1 MPTSNN
7 LRIQVVG
14 TSGSGK
20 STLAKA
26 LAADLFLPM
35 LELDSI
41 YHQANWIPLPD
52 KQFRSQV
59 ADFTSAG
66 AWIVDGNYSKVRD
79 ILDKRITHLIWLDY
93 PRWFV
98 MWRVIR
104 RTLWRGISRKELWNG
119 NHENPRN
126 WFSKNRE
133 ENIILWAFTTHEINR
148 QRYLALFETLPEV
161 EKIRIGSPFQASR
174 LLKSLAN

>member
-1 MPTSNN
+1 MPISNSF
-7 LRIQVVG
+7 RIQVVG

-26 LAADLFLPM
+26 LAADLGLPR

-41 YHQANWIPLPD
+41 YHQANWTPLPD
-52 KQFRSQV
+52 NEFRSQV
-59 ADFTSAG
+59 ADFTSAD

-79 ILDKRITHLIWLDY
+79 ILDGRITHLIWLDY

-104 RTLWRGISRKELWNG
+104 RTIWRGISRQELWNG
-119 NHENPRN
+119 NRENPRD
-126 WFSKNRE
+126 WLSSNRE
-133 ENIILWAFTTHEINR
+133 QNIILWAFTTHESNR
-148 QRYLALFETLPEV
+148 NRYLALFEALPDV
-161 EKIRIGSPFQASR
+161 VKIRIGSPFQASR
-174 LLKSLAN
+174 LLRSLAN